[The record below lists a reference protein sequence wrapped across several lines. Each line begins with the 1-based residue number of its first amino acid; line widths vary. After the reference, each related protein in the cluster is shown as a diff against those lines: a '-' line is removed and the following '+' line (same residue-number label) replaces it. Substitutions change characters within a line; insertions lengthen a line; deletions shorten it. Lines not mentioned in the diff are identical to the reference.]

1 MANDPNY
8 AHPEALVSSE
18 WLATNLHNPKVRIV
32 DATYHLPTAKRDPRA
47 EYNAEHI
54 PGAAFFDVDGIS
66 DPAIDLPHMIPKPA
80 DFAAAV
86 SALGIGNEHHV
97 ICYDAHGLMS
107 AARAWW
113 MFRLYGHD
121 RVSVLDG
128 GLPKWKREGRPVD
141 GKPVAPTKADF
152 VARFRP
158 ELVRV
163 KDDVKAN
170 IGSKSAQ
177 VLDARSAGRF
187 RGTDPE
193 PRAGL
198 RSGHI
203 PGSCNLP
210 YNQLVSPADQTVLP
224 AADLRTKFQA
234 AGIDPARPVI
244 TSCGS
249 GVTACVLALGLH
261 LIGANNVAIYD
272 GSWSEWGLPGDTPVV
287 T

>member
-1 MANDPNY
+1 MANDPAY
-8 AHPEALVSSE
+8 THPEALVSSE
-18 WLATNLHNPKVRIV
+18 WLAAHLNDPQVRV
-32 DATYHLPTAKRDPRA
+32 LDATYHLPTAKRDPRA
-47 EYNAEHI
+47 EYKAEHI
-54 PGAAFFDVDGIS
+54 PGAGFFDVDGIS
-66 DPAIDLPHMIPKPA
+66 DPSIDLPHMIPKPA

-86 SALGIGNEHHV
+86 SALGIRNDQHV
-97 ICYDAHGLMS
+97 ICYDSYGLMS

-113 MFRLYGHD
+113 MFRLFGHE

-128 GLPKWKREGRPVD
+128 GLAKWKREGKPVD
-141 GKPVAPTKADF
+141 GKPVAPAKTDF

-158 ELVRV
+158 ELVRA
-163 KDDVKAN
+163 KTEVKAN
-170 IGSKSAQ
+170 IASKAAQ

-187 RGTDPE
+187 RATDPE

-198 RSGHI
+198 RGGHI
-203 PGSCNLP
+203 PGSGNLP

-224 AADLRTKFQA
+224 AAELRAKFQA

-249 GVTACVLALGLH
+249 GVSACVLALGLH
-261 LIGANNVAIYD
+261 LIGAGSVAVYD
-272 GSWSEWGLPGDTPVV
+272 GSWSEWGLPGDTPVE

>member
-1 MANDPNY
+1 MANDPTY
-8 AHPEALVSSE
+8 VHPEALVSTE
-18 WLATNLHNPKVRIV
+18 WLASHLGDATVRIV

-47 EYNAEHI
+47 EYNAGHI
-54 PGAAFFDVDGIS
+54 PGATFFDVDGIS
-66 DPAIDLPHMIPKPA
+66 DPNNSLPHMIPKPA

-86 SALGIGNEHHV
+86 SALGIGNDHHV
-97 ICYDAHGLMS
+97 VCYDSYGLMS

-128 GLPKWKREGRPVD
+128 GLAKWKREGRPVD
-141 GKPVAPTKADF
+141 DKPVVAAKASF
-152 VARFRP
+152 SPRFRP
-158 ELVRV
+158 PLVR
-163 KDDVKAN
+163 KKPDMRMN
-170 IGSKSAQ
+170 IASKSAQ

-187 RGTDPE
+187 RGADPE

-198 RSGHI
+198 RGGHI

-210 YNQLVSPADQTVLP
+210 YNQLVNPADQTVLP
-224 AADLRTKFQA
+224 AAELRTKFKE
-234 AGIDPARPVI
+234 AGIEPAKPVI

-261 LIGANNVAIYD
+261 LIGAENVAVYD

>member
-1 MANDPNY
+1 MANDPSY
-8 AHPEALVSSE
+8 VHPEALVSTE
-18 WLATNLHNPKVRIV
+18 WLAAHLSGPKVRIV

-54 PGAAFFDVDGIS
+54 PGATFFDIDGIS
-66 DPAIDLPHMIPKPA
+66 DPSNSLPHMIPKPA

-86 SALGIGNEHHV
+86 LALGIDNDHHV
-97 ICYDAHGLMS
+97 VGYDSYGLMS

-128 GLPKWKREGRPVD
+128 GLAKWKREGRPVE
-141 GKPVAPTKADF
+141 GKPVAPAKTNF
-152 VARFRP
+152 TARFRP
-158 ELVRV
+158 ELVRL
-163 KDDVKAN
+163 KEDVKAN
-170 IGSKSAQ
+170 IASKAAQ

-187 RGTDPE
+187 QGKDPE

-198 RSGHI
+198 RGGHI

-210 YNQLVSPADQTVLP
+210 YNLLVDPDAKTVLP
-224 AADLRTKFQA
+224 AAELRARFQA

-261 LIGANNVAIYD
+261 LIGAGSVAVYD
-272 GSWSEWGLPGDTPVV
+272 GSWSEWGLPGDTPVE